1 MAKKKQMEIVRLG
14 PQAQCDIPDLA
25 EVSPEIDD
33 WERERFAAVIDTSL
47 TTAQQRLMADPET
60 AYPRQDRVLAVHWHP
75 EYVPMD
81 LVARRIDAM
90 YPNRSMELIIPTQ
103 HNELLPW
110 GERSGVEVDCYSSGF
125 NRKVQLLVHFRSERL
140 EQGADKFKA
149 MLAHT
154 FRYRSSQLLDLMDSL
169 TEPALEERR
178 QEAAGETGAGEDLVE
193 LCRLY
198 TVKLRAMLEEDW
210 SSVPAQMVKNKLV
223 RNFFDTLRARHGD
236 RVIGRA
242 QVYIKAVKT
251 IVKRHFS
258 LEFFYRASEVIEEA
272 RSLGAG
278 IVIPHPEQFWPIL
291 LADYDVD
298 GIEVWNPQSREYT
311 DFLVHVVHSKNL
323 SRRQGRELLVFM
335 GDDCHLGEKLKSE
348 RHQDPAKA
356 AREIGYQPAWDDM
369 AIRKG
374 LIKAGMDRRRVIE
387 EYSARLG

>member
-1 MAKKKQMEIVRLG
+1 MGKKKQAEIVRLG
-14 PQAQCDIPDLA
+14 PQAQCAIPDLA

-33 WERERFAAVIDTSL
+33 WEREQFSAVIDTAL
-47 TTAQQRLMADPET
+47 TPTQKRLIVEPERT
-60 AYPRQDRVLAVHWHP
+60 YPLQDRVLATHWHP

-90 YPNRSMELIIPTQ
+90 YPNRSVELIIPTQ
-103 HNELLPW
+103 HNELLSW
-110 GERSGVEVDCYSSGF
+110 GEHSGVEVDCYSSGF
-125 NRKVQLLVHFRSERL
+125 NRKVQLLMHFRTDRL
-140 EQGADKFKA
+140 EQGADKLRA

-154 FRYRSSQLLDLMDSL
+154 FRYRSSQLLDLMASL
-169 TEPALEERR
+169 TEPSLEERR
-178 QEAAGETGAGEDLVE
+178 QEAAGETGASEDLVE

-198 TVKLRAMLEEDW
+198 TAKLRTMLEEHW
-210 SSVPAQMVKNKLV
+210 TTISPQMVKNKLV
-223 RNFFDTLRARHGD
+223 RNFFDMLRARHGD

-278 IVIPHPEQFWPIL
+278 VVIPHPEQFWPIL

-311 DFLVHVVHSKNL
+311 EFLVHVVHSKNQ
-323 SRRQGRELLVFM
+323 SRRDGRELLVFM
-335 GDDCHLGEKLKSE
+335 GDDCHLGEKIKSE
-348 RHQDPAKA
+348 LHQDPAKA
-356 AREIGYQPAWDDM
+356 AREVGYQPAWDDM